1 MQVSVQVALGNMNEL
16 LDADYR
22 ANELPPGKMSTKG
35 IGKTAP
41 DPAQDI
47 MLPNGVKVPL
57 GTPKDV
63 VGRVSLPAP
72 LLWFLVNTVIL
83 VFFVIPVSVVVLV
96 TFVIPVSVVVL
107 VTSVVPASTVVPV
120 SFVLLVT
127 R

>member
-1 MQVSVQVALGNMNEL
+1 MSARSLAIPEQPIFKSKRFPVVDNMRVLVQVALGNMNEL

-41 DPAQDI
+41 DPAQDV

-63 VGRVSLPAP
+63 VGRVSLGARV
-72 LLWFLVNTVIL
+72 LWFLPNVLIL
-83 VFFVIPVSVVVLV
+83 VGSLSDVVLV
-96 TFVIPVSVVVL
+96 SPVAL
-107 VTSVVPASTVVPV
+107 
-120 SFVLLVT
+120 
-127 R
+127 